1 MLYFTI
7 YYVADHAVVVVDD
20 DNVVVVVVVILL
32 IHALLEISFPFDF
45 TVVACTEYT
54 NLRDLSRWLNR
65 RYNFHRSQP
74 GLDHQKRLQD
84 FSI

>member
-7 YYVADHAVVVVDD
+7 YYVADHTVVVVGD
-20 DNVVVVVVVILL
+20 DNVVVVVDVILL
-32 IHALLEISFPFDF
+32 IIALLVISFPFDV

-65 RYNFHRSQP
+65 RYNFHWSQP
-74 GLDHQKRLQD
+74 RLDHQKRLQD